1 MRTIS
6 SSFCGLAMFFTKFTN
21 AEIEEGA
28 STQTNTLETLI
39 HHNSAEYWSKLME
52 PLDATFGESTFSSN
66 STELEDLLLFAPR
79 ALGVGLQASTS
90 PILAAINPYGCWCNF
105 ENMPSQYGG
114 QPIDEI
120 DAACKVLQEGY
131 RCLQLDHDQ
140 NCQVTAETYQ
150 APPRYMGIRNEEQLL
165 SKLKSHCS
173 RVHSGTENSC
183 GYRLCAIE
191 AFFINT
197 LFMHMMSG
205 KRVNMKY
212 SHRLGFN
219 PEENCIRK
227 NSATYDVTGFGRNDF
242 DDSSDTGSGNES
254 ELEILELDSE
264 HRTPKSEKN
273 SNFRNFKPEG
283 RPLKPKAI
291 DTCCGDY
298 PKRSPFNTGE
308 KRCCH
313 EKHIFNPLMHDCCD
327 DGTLGFVG
335 SC

>member
-1 MRTIS
+1 
-6 SSFCGLAMFFTKFTN
+6 MFSLTKFTI
-21 AEIEEGA
+21 AEIEET
-28 STQTNTLETLI
+28 SNLTNTETLT
-39 HHNSAEYWSKLME
+39 HNSAEYWSKLME
-52 PLDATFGESTFSSN
+52 PLDATFGETFSSN
-66 STELEDLLLFAPR
+66 SSELEDLLLFAPR

-114 QPIDEI
+114 QPIDDI

-150 APPRYMGIRNEEQLL
+150 APPRYMGIRNEDQLL

-219 PEENCIRK
+219 PEENCVRK
-227 NSATYDVTGFGRNDF
+227 SSGTYDVNQFGRNDF
-242 DDSSDTGSGNES
+242 DSSDYGSGEF
-254 ELEILELDSE
+254 EVLELDGE
-264 HRTPKSEKN
+264 HRTPKSGGKKN
-273 SNFRNFKPEG
+273 NSFRNFKPEG
-283 RPLKPKAI
+283 RPLKPKAV
-291 DTCCGDY
+291 DTCCGEY

-308 KRCCH
+308 KKCCH
-313 EKHIFNPLMHDCCD
+313 EKHIFNPMMHDCCD
-327 DGTLGFVG
+327 DGSLGFVG